1 MMAETEMNINSQF
14 FEGVEKLL
22 EIWFT
27 RADGNLK
34 QCDLR
39 KIPRQQ
45 WENMLKIVHCEII
58 SFVSNDRVDA
68 YVLSESSMFVSR
80 RRFILKTCGT
90 TTPLQCLEPLL
101 MLVKQYAGFNE
112 VEDVFYSRKNF
123 KRPDL
128 QKHPYCSFEEEVSFL
143 DNFFDDGEGYIMGD
157 CTSNDCWYLYTLT
170 PPNNKLSCR
179 QLSNNAASSD
189 PDQTLE
195 VLMTDLDPK
204 VMSIFTRLE
213 SSSAAEATK
222 NSGIAKIIPNMVIDD
237 YLFEPC
243 GYSMNGISK
252 NGYYMTIHI
261 TPEPEY
267 SYVSFETNVPQA
279 SYKDIVSRVID
290 TFKPGNVVVTIF
302 ANKASQ
308 TQPGGATAHARG
320 LEKWLGSSGE
330 LHRQE
335 VKCCQLKNYDLSFA
349 VYTKFPS

>member
-1 MMAETEMNINSQF
+1 MMAETEMNMNSQF

-101 MLVKQYAGFNE
+101 LLVKQYAGFNE

-128 QKHPYCSFEEEVSFL
+128 QKHPYSSFEQEVSFL

-157 CTSNDCWYLYTLT
+157 TTSNDCWYLYTLT
-170 PPNNKLSCR
+170 PPNNKISCR
-179 QLSNNAASSD
+179 LTNNAPSD

-204 VMSIFTRLE
+204 VMNIFTRHE

-279 SYKDIVSRVID
+279 SYKDIISRVID

-308 TQPGGATAHARG
+308 TQPAGDTRD
-320 LEKWLGSSGE
+320 LVKLGSGGH
-330 LHRQE
+330 LLRQE